1 MHNVDWPSWI
11 NVALVFA
18 LVVITAYYAWS
29 TKRILEESRKM
40 REASERQA
48 VAAEESIRALRQR
61 LEEEAGLSRTIV
73 AAAIQTA
80 TRNIEHWKSL
90 NIPNLAVIYG
100 IPKTVDLLPPDYE
113 SAVQHARRISVEASV
128 ELAGAFDSLRTAKT
142 EIDILR
148 DARQTSPAFYQ
159 QHSNVAIS
167 ALNQAILD
175 IGTAQEYLQAAIK
188 KNQTKA

>member
-11 NVALVFA
+11 NIALVLA

-29 TKRILEESRKM
+29 TKKILEESRKT
-40 REASERQA
+40 REAAERQA
-48 VAAEESIRALRQR
+48 VAAEESIRALRQS
-61 LEEEAGLSRTIV
+61 LEEEAGLSKTIV

-113 SAVQHARRISVEASV
+113 SAIQHARRISVEASI

-142 EIDILR
+142 EIDLLR
-148 DARQTSPAFYQ
+148 DSRQTSPAFYQ
-159 QHSNVAIS
+159 QHCNTAIS
-167 ALNQAILD
+167 ALDQATLD
-175 IGTAQEYLQAAIK
+175 LAKAQEYLQEAVK
-188 KNQTKA
+188 KTQTKV

>member
-29 TKRILEESRKM
+29 TKRILEESRKA
-40 REASERQA
+40 REAAEREA
-48 VAAEESIRALRQR
+48 AAAEESVRALRQR
-61 LEEEAGLSRTIV
+61 LEEEAGLSKTIV

-100 IPKTVDLLPPDYE
+100 IPKTVDLLPPGYE
-113 SAVQHARRISVEASV
+113 SAVQHARRISVEASI

-142 EIDILR
+142 EIEILR
-148 DARQTSPAFYQ
+148 DTRQTSPAFYQ
-159 QHSNVAIS
+159 QHSNAAIG
-167 ALNQAILD
+167 ALNQATLD
-175 IGTAQEYLQAAIK
+175 ISTAQKYLQEAVK
-188 KNQTKA
+188 KTQTEV